1 MKFDLENFPTSPS
14 AVQMLGYVSQGF
26 YDKSYVGKWLY
37 QVMGLEYDAVLEIVE
52 SLPEQFFP
60 ETATWGLMYHEIK
73 WGLPVRENLSYE
85 ERRRLIYEKR
95 DLKAPMTPY
104 RMEQYLKT
112 ITGHEVHIADVNDPG
127 DYGFVAAHP
136 NTFKA
141 YFVGNETLDSKQIRA
156 MLDRLKQS
164 HTTYQVN
171 HLITVEIDNQ
181 NIENV
186 ILRRVRFRMTVSF
199 FGCYVFDGSW
209 SFDGSVLLNARC
221 RYGLVLGLKQC
232 QGKFYASEQVDPVSV
247 KLEAK
252 IGNEETSRSRVRHCC
267 GIHHAGRN
275 TVSFTI
281 CPEVDFSD
289 QETIE
294 LTVETK
300 TADHWNFD
308 GSELLDGRKQF
319 NSVYRKERVE

>member
-1 MKFDLENFPTSPS
+1 MEKFDLENFPTSPS

-26 YDKSYVGKWLY
+26 YYKSYAGKWLY
-37 QVMGLEYDAVLEIVE
+37 QVMGLEYDAVLEVVE

-60 ETATWGLMYHEIK
+60 EMATWGLMYHEIK

-136 NTFKA
+136 NMFKA
-141 YFVGNETLDSKQIRA
+141 YFIGNETLDSKRICE

-171 HLITVEIDNQ
+171 HLITMVISQ
-181 NIENV
+181 NKETFCGK
-186 ILRRVRFRMTVSF
+186 LRHCCGINHAGRNAVSF
-199 FGCYVFDGSW
+199 TICSELDFSEQETVELTVETRTADHW
-209 SFDGSVLLNARC
+209 SFDGSVLL
-221 RYGLVLGLKQC
+221 
-232 QGKFYASEQVDPVSV
+232 
-247 KLEAK
+247 
-252 IGNEETSRSRVRHCC
+252 
-267 GIHHAGRN
+267 
-275 TVSFTI
+275 
-281 CPEVDFSD
+281 
-289 QETIE
+289 
-294 LTVETK
+294 
-300 TADHWNFD
+300 D
-308 GSELLDGRKQF
+308 GSRQF
-319 NSVYRKERVE
+319 NSVFREERVE